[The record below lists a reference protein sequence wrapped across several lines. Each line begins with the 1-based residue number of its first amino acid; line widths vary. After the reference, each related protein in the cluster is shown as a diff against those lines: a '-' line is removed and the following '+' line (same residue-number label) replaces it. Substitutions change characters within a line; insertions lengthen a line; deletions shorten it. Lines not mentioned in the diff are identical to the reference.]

1 MTIKELKNFIYENY
15 YRQVWFPKESSH
27 YSIKY
32 QRKIDLLWL
41 AINLTVKIPDATN
54 AKLNYQSYVKRK
66 NTKLVGQSE
75 ITITNNYS
83 TTVDIKSVT
92 IEHPKTSHKL
102 SKAIRQGEKKSYA
115 GPCKSSNSPLY
126 SKNLLNAKLAK

>member
-1 MTIKELKNFIYENY
+1 M
-15 YRQVWFPKESSH
+15 
-27 YSIKY
+27 
-32 QRKIDLLWL
+32 LWL
-41 AINLTVKIPDATN
+41 AINLAVKIPDATN
-54 AKLNYQSYVKRK
+54 AKLNYQSYVERK

-115 GPCKSSNSPLY
+115 GSCKSCNSPLY

>member
-15 YRQVWFPKESSH
+15 YRQVWFPKESNH

-32 QRKIDLLWL
+32 QRKKDLLWL
-41 AINLTVKIPDATN
+41 AIKLTVKIPDATN
-54 AKLNYQSYVKRK
+54 AKLNYQFYVKRE

-102 SKAIRQGEKKSYA
+102 SKTMRQGEKKSYT
-115 GPCKSSNSPLY
+115 GFCKSSNSPLY

>member
-1 MTIKELKNFIYENY
+1 MKTIIDKFDFLKKAVII
-15 YRQVWFPKESSH
+15 QSS
-27 YSIKY
+27 IRGK
-32 QRKIDLLWL
+32 KICYGLQ
-41 AINLTVKIPDATN
+41 LTVKIPDATN

-102 SKAIRQGEKKSYA
+102 SKAIRQCEKKN
-115 GPCKSSNSPLY
+115 PTQV
-126 SKNLLNAKLAK
+126 LAKVLIALYIVKTS

>member
-15 YRQVWFPKESSH
+15 YRQVWFPQESSH
-27 YSIKY
+27 YTIKY
-32 QRKIDLLWL
+32 QRKKDLLWL
-41 AINLTVKIPDATN
+41 AIKLTVKIPDATN

-83 TTVDIKSVT
+83 TTVDIKLVT

-115 GPCKSSNSPLY
+115 GSCKSSNSSLY